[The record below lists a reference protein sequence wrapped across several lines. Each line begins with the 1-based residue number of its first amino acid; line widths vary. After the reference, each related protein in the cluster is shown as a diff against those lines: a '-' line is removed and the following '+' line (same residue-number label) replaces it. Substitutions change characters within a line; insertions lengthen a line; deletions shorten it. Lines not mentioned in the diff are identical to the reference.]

1 MSKGK
6 RKMKLVP
13 TMEIVTLGEILR
25 DEKHT
30 MIYGEMIKSYL
41 EELHPQLPA
50 YFCNSGYYVWPLCVD
65 GDIDEFLRRNR
76 AKRIDPDGHVDKDVL
91 IAIHNIINDDKYAK
105 VRIDYIP
112 YLAEVLAEELRNAHS
127 ELSAA
132 LTKAYGKKSD

>member
-1 MSKGK
+1 
-6 RKMKLVP
+6 MKLVP
-13 TMEIVTLGEILR
+13 KVEILTWRELER

-30 MIYGEMIKSYL
+30 MIYGESIKSRL

-50 YFCNSGYYVWPLCVD
+50 YFCNSGAYVFPICVD

-76 AKRIDPDGHVDKDVL
+76 AKRLDPDGHVDKDVL
-91 IAIHNIINDDKYAK
+91 IAIHNIIKDDKYAK

-112 YLAEVLAEELRNAHS
+112 YLADALAEELRNVHS

-132 LTKAYGKKSD
+132 LTKAYHIAP